1 MEIFTNFIYQLVFTV
16 GVIVVFGLI
25 IALCRKAFYKIVGD
39 NATKILLATGV
50 VGTPIHELS
59 HALMCV
65 IFGHKITE
73 IKLYQPNST
82 DGTLGY
88 VNHTYNP
95 KNLYHQ
101 IGNFFIGIAPILC
114 GSGLLILLM
123 FLMVNDLFTDVMAEI
138 QFVELLSTNFWEA
151 STYAGYFQL
160 FWDIVTHIFEFTNM
174 GNILW
179 WLFMILALMISSHM
193 ELSTADIKGGFKGF
207 LFIAGLLLI
216 ADIIMY
222 FVSLPALEAVTTAM
236 TSFSLT
242 IAGFLAL
249 SAIFS
254 GVLVLVG
261 LAIKGISKVI
271 KKEVLI

>member
-1 MEIFTNFIYQLVFTV
+1 
-16 GVIVVFGLI
+16 
-25 IALCRKAFYKIVGD
+25 
-39 NATKILLATGV
+39 
-50 VGTPIHELS
+50 
-59 HALMCV
+59 MCV

-160 FWDIVTHIFEFTNM
+160 FWDIVTDIFEFTNM

-271 KKEVLI
+271 KK